1 MEMCDCFV
9 DLIDQHNGQID
20 AMYRLGERLL
30 LNFPEVEKTEV
41 NDIFC
46 EVMNGMMEQSVQL
59 CAIANCVSDVEW
71 YMDEEGFVL
80 TDGTN
85 DEESECCDGPR
96 ISDYLN

>member
-9 DLIDQHNGQID
+9 DLIDKHNGQID

-30 LNFPEVEKTEV
+30 LNFPDVEKTEV

-71 YMDEEGFVL
+71 YMDEEGFVF
-80 TDGTN
+80 TEGTN
-85 DEESECCDGPR
+85 AEEGECCDGPR